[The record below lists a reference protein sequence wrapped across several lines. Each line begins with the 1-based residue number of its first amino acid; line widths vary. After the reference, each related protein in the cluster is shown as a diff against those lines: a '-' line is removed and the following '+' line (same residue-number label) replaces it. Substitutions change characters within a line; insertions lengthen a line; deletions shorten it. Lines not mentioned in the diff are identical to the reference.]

1 MLKYHNYLLKK
12 NHKNNYKKS
21 LYFSKKVYNL
31 MPDFFFL
38 FIFLFFLMINQI
50 IRHKNI
56 IDINIQ
62 RMIKFILFL
71 INFTGNNLFS
81 HLFQL
86 IIFFILIYIIH
97 LPRRRFLSIKIYY
110 FIFFFFKGGWFSRGG
125 CVRQFKFTSN

>member
-1 MLKYHNYLLKK
+1 
-12 NHKNNYKKS
+12 
-21 LYFSKKVYNL
+21 

-56 IDINIQ
+56 IDINIY

-81 HLFQL
+81 HLF
-86 IIFFILIYIIH
+86 
-97 LPRRRFLSIKIYY
+97 
-110 FIFFFFKGGWFSRGG
+110 
-125 CVRQFKFTSN
+125 

>member
-56 IDINIQ
+56 IDINI
-62 RMIKFILFL
+62 
-71 INFTGNNLFS
+71 
-81 HLFQL
+81 
-86 IIFFILIYIIH
+86 
-97 LPRRRFLSIKIYY
+97 
-110 FIFFFFKGGWFSRGG
+110 
-125 CVRQFKFTSN
+125 